1 VSPVLKYSNWLV
13 AAVLF
18 LVGAR
23 VLFVISRALFI
34 SRNFSTE
41 RVAVSV
47 VQAIIASLFLLAAV
61 GTVRWEAWGRSL
73 GIAVCA

>member
-34 SRNFSTE
+34 SD
-41 RVAVSV
+41 VATYTWRC
-47 VQAIIASLFLLAAV
+47 V
-61 GTVRWEAWGRSL
+61 GIKALPR
-73 GIAVCA
+73 